1 MAVRTDYGII
11 ELKYKRRMNAM
22 SIRRAQ
28 QERKIFQK
36 EFKGPHQ
43 DENTNKDYIWS
54 MKNLLLILAMSIVAF
69 ALPAQT
75 TPMKNFAIV
84 IHGGAGT
91 ILKENMT
98 PELEKQYQDKLTEA
112 LQAGYDVLAKGG
124 TASDAVIAAIKV
136 MEDSPLFNA
145 GKGAVFASDGTNS
158 MDASF
163 MDGKTMKAGA
173 VAGVKTVRNPI
184 EAARAVMERSPHV
197 MLSGEGADRF
207 VKEQG
212 LKIEDPKYF
221 YDEKRWKQFQE
232 IKKKDDI
239 KLDHSSDTSGSILDI
254 EFGGDKKFG
263 TVGCVALDQYGN
275 LAAGT
280 STGGMT
286 NKKWGRIGDS
296 PIIGAG
302 TYANNKTCGV
312 SCTGHGEY
320 FIRNVVAYD
329 IAALMEYKGMTLEQ
343 AAQEVVMKK
352 LKEQGGEGGLVA
364 MDAKGNI
371 TMPFNT
377 PGMYRGYMK
386 KDQKPVVLIYKP

>member
-1 MAVRTDYGII
+1 M
-11 ELKYKRRMNAM
+11 KK
-22 SIRRAQ
+22 
-28 QERKIFQK
+28 
-36 EFKGPHQ
+36 
-43 DENTNKDYIWS
+43 NKTY
-54 MKNLLLILAMSIVAF
+54 LLIIALAFCISN
-69 ALPAQT
+69 LYSQT
-75 TPMKNFAIV
+75 KPMENFAIV

-91 ILKENMT
+91 ILKDSMS
-98 PELEKQYQDKLTEA
+98 PELEQQYRAKLNEA
-112 LQAGYDVLAKGG
+112 LKAGYDILAKGG
-124 TASDAVIAAIKV
+124 TALDAVEAAIKV

-145 GKGAVFASDGTNS
+145 GKGAVFANDGTNS
-158 MDASF
+158 MDASI
-163 MDGKTMKAGA
+163 MDGKTGQAGA
-173 VAGVKTVRNPI
+173 VAGVHTIRNPI
-184 EAARAVMERSPHV
+184 EGARAVMEKSPHV
-197 MLSGEGADRF
+197 MLSGDGADKF
-207 VKEQG
+207 AKEQG

-221 YDEKRWKQFQE
+221 YDEKRWKQFEQ
-232 IKKKDDI
+232 IKKQDEI
-239 KLDHSSDTSGSILDI
+239 KLDHNSKDTSGFVHPKDA
-254 EFGGDKKFG
+254 EFVNPDKKFG
-263 TVGCVALDQYGN
+263 TVGCVALDKYGN

-329 IAALMEYKGMTLEQ
+329 VSALMEYKGMTLEQ
-343 AAQEVVMKK
+343 AANEVVMKK
-352 LKEQGGEGGLVA
+352 LKPQGGEGGLIA

-386 KDQKPVVLIYKP
+386 KDGKAWVGIYGSDK